1 MSAKRCL
8 VKVPASSANLGPG
21 FDSFAAAIDLKLELE
36 VSEST
41 DFAIDV
47 AGLDVPETRENLCV
61 QAFESL
67 KPADGVS
74 FVIRSEIPLAGG
86 LGSSAA
92 ATVAG
97 LLAADQLF
105 DLSLMPDEILGK
117 AAEIEGHADNAAASV
132 YGGFVIC
139 DPGSGQSTGVT
150 RVAVPEGI
158 EGILVVPVSDRV
170 PTSEA
175 RAALPDE
182 VPLAEASENIAA
194 AARLVL
200 GIERSDPELIARG
213 LADRLHQPRREHLFP
228 RSMKLVSE
236 AASLG
241 ALGATISGAGPSV
254 LVWAR
259 SGEVDAVVASLE
271 PAIEGWGAALRIAFS
286 PAGAETSAL

>member
-1 MSAKRCL
+1 MSGKRCL

-21 FDSFAAAIDLKLELE
+21 FDSFAAAIALNLELE
-36 VSEST
+36 VAGSDGFSIE
-41 DFAIDV
+41 V
-47 AGLDVPETRENLCV
+47 GGLDVPETRENLCV
-61 QAFESL
+61 RAFEAL
-67 KPADGVS
+67 KSADDVS

-97 LLAADQLF
+97 LLAADRLF
-105 DLSLMPDEILGK
+105 DLSLAPDEILAK
-117 AAEIEGHADNAAASV
+117 AAEIEGHADNAAASLH
-132 YGGFVIC
+132 GGFVVC

-150 RVAVPEGI
+150 RLAVPDGI
-158 EGILVVPVSDRV
+158 EGILVVPISDRV

-182 VPLAEASENIAA
+182 VPLVEASENIAA
-194 AARLVL
+194 GARLVL
-200 GIERSDPELIARG
+200 GIERSDPELISQA
-213 LADRLHQPRREHLFP
+213 LTDRLHQPRREHLFP

-236 AASLG
+236 ATSLG

-259 SGEVDAVVASLE
+259 SQAADAVAAAVE
-271 PAIEGWGAALRIAFS
+271 PVIEGWGEAVRIAFS
-286 PAGAETSAL
+286 PVGAEVSEL